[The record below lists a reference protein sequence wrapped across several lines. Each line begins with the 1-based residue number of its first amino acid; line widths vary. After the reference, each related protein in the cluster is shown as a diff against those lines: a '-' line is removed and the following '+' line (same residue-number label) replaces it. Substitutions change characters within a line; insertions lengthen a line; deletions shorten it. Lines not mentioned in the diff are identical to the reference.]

1 MQEVYKK
8 MKKFE
13 IPSKPK
19 VNLGEFAER
28 LKDLLKNRVLTERP
42 DNETFDS
49 EASVP
54 DFNLSLLEFPDEI
67 PAFNIFGPRDMST
80 LPSTETLKEA
90 SAELKC
96 VRLFMEELEE
106 RMKAKAE
113 AGRKTTGK
121 KKTTKKTPETK
132 TTSEASGTSEA
143 IPDET
148 GAEKT
153 ENSGPDLLLKR
164 PPHIRAY
171 QIHPRPEYDAEESDL
186 VSGEE
191 FTVTCKV
198 FQPFHY
204 RRNPFRSNRR
214 PPFQS
219 ELEILGSNTLLD
231 LRNAIYCAEDY
242 LSTDGDV
249 SENPK
254 AEPSRETLKDL
265 YPSSMFFINETFYVD
280 FSQPCDYST
289 VVKEWALSRNIKV
302 NPDTK
307 DMAATRISDLTV
319 ELDYP
324 YLFQHLG
331 NCEHL
336 IEFSGGRILLAKR
349 DSLCSAHYPW
359 SRKDYITKG
368 KYCIICTIHIPTRKV
383 IGCARL
389 PRHNS
394 YLCEEC
400 FQRYCYIRNK
410 KVGSFEAYHFKD
422 KRATI
427 SGY

>member
-1 MQEVYKK
+1 MLDKDAY
-8 MKKFE
+8 
-13 IPSKPK
+13 
-19 VNLGEFAER
+19 R
-28 LKDLLKNRVLTERP
+28 LMHC
-42 DNETFDS
+42 ET
-49 EASVP
+49 
-54 DFNLSLLEFPDEI
+54 
-67 PAFNIFGPRDMST
+67 
-80 LPSTETLKEA
+80 
-90 SAELKC
+90 
-96 VRLFMEELEE
+96 
-106 RMKAKAE
+106 
-113 AGRKTTGK
+113 
-121 KKTTKKTPETK
+121 
-132 TTSEASGTSEA
+132 
-143 IPDET
+143 
-148 GAEKT
+148 
-153 ENSGPDLLLKR
+153 
-164 PPHIRAY
+164 H
-171 QIHPRPEYDAEESDL
+171 
-186 VSGEE
+186 
-191 FTVTCKV
+191 
-198 FQPFHY
+198 
-204 RRNPFRSNRR
+204 RRNASSTQDDRRSRATNWLSSRR
-214 PPFQS
+214 HDES
-219 ELEILGSNTLLD
+219 SYLLH
-231 LRNAIYCAEDY
+231 
-242 LSTDGDV
+242 V
-249 SENPK
+249 S
-254 AEPSRETLKDL
+254 AALDL

-289 VVKEWALSRNIKV
+289 VVKEWALSGNIKV

-336 IEFSGGRILLAKR
+336 IEFSGGRILLAQR

-368 KYCIICTIHIPTRKV
+368 KYCIICNIHIPTRKV